1 MASEVRLPALNK
13 VMLVG
18 RLTRDPELRY
28 AGSAAVTNL
37 GLAVNRRYK
46 DKSGEWKD
54 DTCFVTVVFWEKQAE
69 LAQQYLKKGSAVY
82 VEGRLQSRSWDS
94 KEGEKRTTLE
104 IRGDR
109 VEFLDRLARRGETPG
124 GEPVMAARDDLDAS
138 APDGTDDIP
147 F

>member
-18 RLTRDPELRY
+18 RLTRDPEVRY
-28 AGSAAVTNL
+28 AGEAPVANL

-46 DKSGEWKD
+46 DKTGEWKD
-54 DTCFVTVVFWEKQAE
+54 DTCFVTVVFWRKQAE
-69 LAQQYLKKGSAVY
+69 LAQQYLKKGRAIY

-94 KEGEKRTTLE
+94 KEGEKRSTIEVLGE
-104 IRGDR
+104 RL
-109 VEFLDRLARRGETPG
+109 EFLDSGAKRGETPG

-138 APDGTDDIP
+138 APEGADDIP